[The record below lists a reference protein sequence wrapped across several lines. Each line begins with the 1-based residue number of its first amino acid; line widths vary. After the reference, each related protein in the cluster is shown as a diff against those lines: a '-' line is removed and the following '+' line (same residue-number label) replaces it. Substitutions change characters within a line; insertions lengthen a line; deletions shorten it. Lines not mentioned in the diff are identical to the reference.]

1 VLLNPSPDLGVTIV
15 CGGHPCAPITD

>member
-1 VLLNPSPDLGVTIV
+1 VLLNPSPDLGVTIA